1 VVASEVHHR
10 VHDGRLFSGLSL
22 GMKAWGDWLHE
33 DGQDLGSRGCVD
45 DQIVS
50 MVLEAPRINT
60 VDGRRDSE
68 TIHIEYQHLSRS

>member
-1 VVASEVHHR
+1 VVASEVHYR

-50 MVLEAPRINT
+50 MVLEARCSSN
-60 VDGRRDSE
+60 
-68 TIHIEYQHLSRS
+68 